1 MEENK
6 SADFLSKLNKMTQK
20 NKESKH
26 RTKVNSHKL
35 EWFKKFRSMQSR
47 ESLLE
52 EELKQ
57 FMLSNQSII
66 KERKREQS
74 ESESISRQSSF
85 LSPIKEAQD
94 EEAEIPV
101 EMQSFSS
108 KIQVDSSLLDGPFDQ
123 YLKRQEFQKE
133 LFSNVGAIK
142 KCVTYLNEDI
152 KQLKMPRFAGEKGKD
167 VKQRFHQNQTEV
179 RALIR
184 EVKGS
189 MD

>member
-1 MEENK
+1 
-6 SADFLSKLNKMTQK
+6 
-20 NKESKH
+20 
-26 RTKVNSHKL
+26 
-35 EWFKKFRSMQSR
+35 MQSR

-123 YLKRQEFQKE
+123 YLKRQEF
-133 LFSNVGAIK
+133 
-142 KCVTYLNEDI
+142 
-152 KQLKMPRFAGEKGKD
+152 
-167 VKQRFHQNQTEV
+167 
-179 RALIR
+179 
-184 EVKGS
+184 
-189 MD
+189 